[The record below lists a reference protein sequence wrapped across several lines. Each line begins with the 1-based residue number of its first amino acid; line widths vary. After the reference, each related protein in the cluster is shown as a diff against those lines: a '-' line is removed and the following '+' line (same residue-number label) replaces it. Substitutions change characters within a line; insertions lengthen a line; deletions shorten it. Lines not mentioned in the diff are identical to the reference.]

1 MKSIRLKLKQ
11 NLVNYKLPT
20 SFQLKET
27 YPLPPYSTIIG
38 MIHNACNYLEYK
50 PMQISV
56 QGKYHSKVNNLK
68 YFYSF
73 TPEKLEKDR
82 MKNYIY
88 ISENDIGK
96 KTGVYK
102 SPLDEELL
110 VDVELLIHI
119 VPEDQSLVEEIY
131 NAFKTPREYI
141 SLGRRED
148 LVVIDEVKVV
158 EILEERVR
166 GENLR
171 INRDYKAYIP
181 VQLIEKKRVLIE
193 GEVDTI
199 EYKGTMYNL
208 TKDYALVNYGTTK
221 SPKVFRKWNKV
232 KVHYVSNV
240 VASRRREITLDEDRY
255 MVFLA

>member
-38 MIHNACNYLEYK
+38 MIHNVCNYLEYK

-56 QGKYHSKVNNLK
+56 QGKYHSKVNDLATRYEFKNGMTYDSTRHQLK
-68 YFYSF
+68 VGDYG
-73 TPEKLEKDR
+73 
-82 MKNYIY
+82 
-88 ISENDIGK
+88 ISM
-96 KTGVYK
+96 GV
-102 SPLDEELL
+102 SNVELL
-110 VDVELLIHI
+110 SEVELLIHI

-240 VASRRREITLDEDRY
+240 VASRRREITLDEDGY

>member
-56 QGKYHSKVNNLK
+56 QGKHHSKVNDLATRYEFKNGMTYDSTRHQLK
-68 YFYSF
+68 VGDYG
-73 TPEKLEKDR
+73 
-82 MKNYIY
+82 
-88 ISENDIGK
+88 ISM
-96 KTGVYK
+96 GV
-102 SPLDEELL
+102 SNVELL
-110 VDVELLIHI
+110 SEVELLIHI

>member
-1 MKSIRLKLKQ
+1 MKAIRLKLKQ

-56 QGKYHSKVNNLK
+56 QGKYHSKVNDLATRYEFKNGMTYDSTRHQLK
-68 YFYSF
+68 VGDYG
-73 TPEKLEKDR
+73 
-82 MKNYIY
+82 
-88 ISENDIGK
+88 ISM
-96 KTGVYK
+96 GV
-102 SPLDEELL
+102 SNVELL
-110 VDVELLIHI
+110 SEVELLIHI

-240 VASRRREITLDEDRY
+240 VVSRRREITLDEDRY

>member
-56 QGKYHSKVNNLK
+56 QGKYHSKVNDLATRYEFKNGMTYDSTRHQLK
-68 YFYSF
+68 VGDYG
-73 TPEKLEKDR
+73 
-82 MKNYIY
+82 
-88 ISENDIGK
+88 ISIG
-96 KTGVYK
+96 V
-102 SPLDEELL
+102 SNVELL
-110 VDVELLIHI
+110 SEVELLIHI

-240 VASRRREITLDEDRY
+240 VASRRREITLDEDGY